1 MVPRDNRWG
10 KGYFQAMSGKS
21 PLENEGIENPWLEA
35 IELQN
40 LVYPYHD
47 WSEKITAKCYAP
59 NAKSR
64 ILDDQD

>member
-1 MVPRDNRWG
+1 
-10 KGYFQAMSGKS
+10 MSGKS